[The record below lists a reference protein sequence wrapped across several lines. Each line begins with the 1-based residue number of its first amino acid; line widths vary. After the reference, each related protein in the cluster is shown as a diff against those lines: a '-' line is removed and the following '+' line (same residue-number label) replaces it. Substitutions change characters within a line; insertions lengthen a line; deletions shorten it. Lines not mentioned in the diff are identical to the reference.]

1 MDNSTT
7 NANRYCLRT
16 IVSVPVMLGAVLSVV
31 TWRQATADATGH
43 IDRTHRESARWI
55 GSHVDPSEPIAA
67 FDIGAIGFELA
78 DRQIIDLGGLVDA
91 EYLPYLREGRV
102 CTYLAAR
109 GVRFIVLP
117 ERPADMQQLAD
128 VGRLLGAFCPGQSP
142 KQVARFA
149 TDRTVWE
156 NAWYHTTNA
165 FPEIGVYVIE
175 PDGTLRTTS
184 QNR

>member
-1 MDNSTT
+1 MAEQRLQDF
-7 NANRYCLRT
+7 
-16 IVSVPVMLGAVLSVV
+16 VS
-31 TWRQATADATGH
+31 
-43 IDRTHRESARWI
+43 
-55 GSHVDPSEPIAA
+55 DPSR
-67 FDIGAIGFELA
+67 A
-78 DRQIIDLGGLVDA
+78 D
-91 EYLPYLREGRV
+91 
-102 CTYLAAR
+102 
-109 GVRFIVLP
+109 
-117 ERPADMQQLAD
+117 PADGSE
-128 VGRLLGAFCPGQSP
+128 VVRLIGAFCPGQSP